1 MALRL
6 FYIVFGLLSVAN
18 GIYMLYR
25 PDHWFYNIPAAVP
38 DTGDFNA
45 HFVRDIGL
53 AYLIS
58 GVGFLWSSVY
68 IAKCRIVHLGNT
80 LFVTGHAMLHIMDIV
95 VGRLPM
101 DHLIHDAP
109 GVLLPGLIMVV
120 LCVPAVWSR
129 VNPLDLS
136 Y

>member
-1 MALRL
+1 MGLRI
-6 FYIVFGLLSVAN
+6 FYVICGVLSVAN

-25 PDHWFYNIPAAVP
+25 PDHWFYNIPAEVP
-38 DTGDFNA
+38 DTGEFNA

-58 GVGFLWSSVY
+58 GVGFLWSAIY
-68 IAKCRIVHLGNT
+68 LAKCRIVHLGNT
-80 LFVTGHAMLHIMDIV
+80 LFVSGHAALHIMDIF

-109 GVLLPGLIMVV
+109 GVLIPGLIMIV
-120 LCVPAVWSR
+120 LCVPAVWTR
-129 VNPLDLS
+129 VNPLDLDM
-136 Y
+136 

>member
-1 MALRL
+1 VALRIFFL
-6 FYIVFGLLSVAN
+6 IFGLLSVAN

-38 DTGDFNA
+38 DTGEYNA

-58 GVGFLWSSVY
+58 GFGFLWSAIY

-80 LFVTGHAMLHIMDIV
+80 LFVAGHAVLHVMEIA
-95 VGRLPM
+95 VGRLPK

-109 GVLLPGLIMVV
+109 GVLVPGLIMVI
-120 LCVPAVWSR
+120 LCVPAVWDR
-129 VNPLDLS
+129 VNPLDLG
-136 Y
+136 